1 MCILY
6 NNNITECIT
15 SVCTYYNSYSPYSCK
30 IIFLDGI
37 NRYVNVTFDP
47 NTRHFICLFLNQMTI
62 AGTKRCNA
70 TVKYGTNCDQEIGMY
85 SSSSTNNSV
94 NTPQIQFING
104 VSKYCIS
111 VIANSDMNNLTVA
124 VEGMLS
130 LIDIGKSK

>member
-1 MCILY
+1 
-6 NNNITECIT
+6 
-15 SVCTYYNSYSPYSCK
+15 
-30 IIFLDGI
+30 
-37 NRYVNVTFDP
+37 
-47 NTRHFICLFLNQMTI
+47 MTI
-62 AGTKRCNA
+62 AGTKHCNA